1 LEITSDHYSH
11 VNGNG
16 VNLSSAAARSSQKL
30 LSSSL
35 KRQQSTSSDQN
46 AANALPSES
55 RLTDIIMHP
64 HISASTNLNKRTPQ
78 MNSVANGTSHQH
90 HLDTIKRL

>member
-1 LEITSDHYSH
+1 MTSDHYSH

-16 VNLSSAAARSSQKL
+16 AHFSSAAARSSQKL
-30 LSSSL
+30 FSSSL

-46 AANALPSES
+46 ASNALPSES

-64 HISASTNLNKRTPQ
+64 HISPSTNLNKRTQQ

-90 HLDTIKRL
+90 QLDTIKRL